1 MRRCPTTSLSLAAI
15 FVIVAAAIVTPAPA
29 SGQSP
34 SAPPAGTTL
43 LLPLRSIGV
52 SDTTV
57 RVAASLLAANLRA
70 KGWTI
75 APGSPSETA
84 ASDPTTLCDEPACA
98 ARAMLDRQA
107 GRVVY
112 GSMSRLGRKV
122 LVRLSV
128 LAAGSAAPTFT
139 DELTAMTEEDLDT
152 VMRRFAEAIAA
163 GSPDAGRA
171 SVETVLAAEARRAR
185 LRSSRSGVGFRSGFL
200 FPTGKS
206 YAGSDRMS
214 HLQVVFK
221 HEQPGFLI
229 ETTPLGG
236 FTFGDGNLEWTILDV
251 AVAKIFSRGD
261 VAPFLGAGVGI
272 HSTRLEKK
280 VLRRYSDGQQ
290 TYEYEDTESESATA
304 PIVDLVGGVLG
315 FRTYDFELVF
325 EARYRYFF
333 EDFDKLG
340 GKGAHGVLVMI
351 GTDL

>member
-1 MRRCPTTSLSLAAI
+1 MRRCRTTSLTALL
-15 FVIVAAAIVTPAPA
+15 VVAAAMILAPSSAVGQTPVAAPT
-29 SGQSP
+29 
-34 SAPPAGTTL
+34 GTTL

-57 RVAASLLAANLRA
+57 RVATSLLAANLRA
-70 KGWTI
+70 QGWTI
-75 APGSPSETA
+75 IFGSPAEAA
-84 ASDPTTLCDEPACA
+84 ASDPATLCDEPGCA
-98 ARAMLDRQA
+98 TRAMLERQA

-112 GSMSRLGRKV
+112 GSMNRLGRKV

-128 LAAGSAAPTFT
+128 LAAGSAAPSFT

-171 SVETVLAAEARRAR
+171 SVETVLAAEARRSR

-206 YAGSDRMS
+206 YTGSDRMT
-214 HLQVVFK
+214 HLQIVFK

-261 VAPFLGAGVGI
+261 VAPFLGVGVGI

-280 VLRRYSDGQQ
+280 VLRRYFDGQQ

-304 PIVDLVGGVLG
+304 PIIDLVGGVLG
-315 FRTYDFELVF
+315 FRTFDFELVF
-325 EARYRYFF
+325 EARYRYLF
-333 EDFDKLG
+333 EDFDRLG
-340 GKGAHGVLVMI
+340 GKGAHGILLTI